1 MKEACLKSYPPYDS
15 SSGILEKADYRD
27 SERTR
32 GQGLGREK
40 RTGRAQGLQG
50 RGTVPCDT
58 VMVDTRHHAFVKT
71 L

>member
-1 MKEACLKSYPPYDS
+1 MQSKVFMDKTQQNSY
-15 SSGILEKADYRD
+15 R
-27 SERTR
+27 R
-32 GQGLGREK
+32 REK

-58 VMVDTRHHAFVKT
+58 VMVDTRHHAFVNT